1 MVKQKNWLAV
11 FNLCLKKLGFK
22 TLFAIQKKLKTNL
35 NFNVFNRFNFMNY
48 IISSG
53 NQEDG
58 VKQNAF
64 TH

>member
-1 MVKQKNWLAV
+1 MFLID
-11 FNLCLKKLGFK
+11 LIL
-22 TLFAIQKKLKTNL
+22 
-35 NFNVFNRFNFMNY
+35 MNY